1 MTLEFGLLMTLI
13 GVVSVFSSLA
23 VVAFTCTALKKF
35 FKRETVEKAEAVK
48 ALPPEEM
55 KVEAVKEAGAFK
67 IKLDGEEHE
76 VKVEDLEGAGR
87 GSGEIKLPSEIGEE
101 IKVVVGDTEYK
112 VKIGGV
118 RVKSV
123 PTVKKPVR
131 IGEEI
136 IKEGK
141 HIIKAPMH
149 GTVVKA
155 PVKVGDK
162 VEKGTVVLVLE
173 TMKMENIIE
182 SPVSGAVKEI
192 KVSEGDAVDANDI
205 LIIIG

>member
-1 MTLEFGLLMTLI
+1 
-13 GVVSVFSSLA
+13 
-23 VVAFTCTALKKF
+23 
-35 FKRETVEKAEAVK
+35 VK

-76 VKVEDLEGAGR
+76 VKVEDLEGAG
-87 GSGEIKLPSEIGEE
+87 EIKLPSEIGEE

-118 RVKSV
+118 GVKSV